1 MQFVFYFAINC
12 FYVNYLPLRRYIPF
26 AGMLL
31 LRLSA
36 FSFFAQPDDR
46 SLAAVVCARSD
57 SFEYAPTRLLM
68 SDGGITVQK

>member
-1 MQFVFYFAINC
+1 
-12 FYVNYLPLRRYIPF
+12 
-26 AGMLL
+26 MLL